1 MKTIEEAAQ
10 KQSLDFYNEIINNKN
25 HFDCDNFDF
34 KDLIH
39 VANYAFKT
47 AFLAGASFAQR
58 WYDVNEELPEN
69 QDIVL
74 IKSVNNCYATGY
86 LHGDKSGFI
95 LYGDD
100 AYNDFGRITHWRP
113 IEIE

>member
-47 AFLAGASFAQR
+47 AFLAGASFAQQ
-58 WYDVNEELPEN
+58 WYDVNEILPEN
-69 QDIVL
+69 
-74 IKSVNNCYATGY
+74 NCYYLCEREIEKTEFDNTGFCY
-86 LHGDKSGFI
+86 DVLFFSSDIDWKFKGVRKF
-95 LYGDD
+95 
-100 AYNDFGRITHWRP
+100 RP
-113 IEIE
+113 ISIE